1 MKYSVNPSALGS
13 MLAIPSVVAE
23 KHLKLAS
30 GNQLRVLLAFFK
42 FMCNDDYI
50 EKISE
55 ATSLKAAEIID
66 CLDYW
71 ADCQVLVTEKSQRQN
86 SVEGDEQKDINRKKS
101 NDVHQAHTV
110 SGKPTRDE
118 AVKRA
123 SGDESLQFLF
133 DEVQKKLSKQITVAQ
148 MSTLIWLH
156 DTYGLPIE
164 VILMAVEYAV
174 SEGKKNFSYIEKV
187 CVDWAE
193 NDVCDITSAEKRLN
207 QLYMTKSAWNFVR
220 SAFGIDDRRP
230 SKKESEYSDKW
241 VNSFGFTKQML
252 KAAYDICIDATGKM
266 SFPYIGKILE
276 KWHKDGVK
284 KPEDI
289 KKSYDKPSG
298 DGTNS
303 AKSGTSYDI
312 DKLNSTFNDF
322 DSLGW

>member
-42 FMCNDDYI
+42 FMSGDDYI

-55 ATSLKAAEIID
+55 VTSLKAAEIID

-71 ADCQVLVTEKSQRQN
+71 TDCSVLVTDSKSRQISDAENESEKSAAKSR
-86 SVEGDEQKDINRKKS
+86 SV
-101 NDVHQAHTV
+101 HTV
-110 SGKPTRDE
+110 SGKPTREE
-118 AVKRA
+118 AVSRA
-123 SGDESLQFLF
+123 SGDEQLRFLF

-156 DTYGLPIE
+156 DTHGLPVE
-164 VILMAVEYAV
+164 VILMAVEYSV
-174 SEGKKNFSYIEKV
+174 SEGKPNFSYIEKV

-193 NDVCDITSAEKRLN
+193 NDVCDVAAAEKRLN
-207 QLYMTKSAWNFVR
+207 QLYLTKSAWKFVR
-220 SAFGIDDRRP
+220 SAFGIEDRRP
-230 SKKESEYSDKW
+230 SKKENEYSDKW
-241 VNSFGFTKQML
+241 VNSFGFTKSML
-252 KAAYDICIDATGKM
+252 KAAYDICIDSTGKM
-266 SFPYIGKILE
+266 SFPYINKILE

-284 KPEDI
+284 RVEDI
-289 KKSYDKPSG
+289 NKSSSKTS
-298 DGTNS
+298 DGGKDG

-312 DKLNSTFNDF
+312 DKINSTFNDF